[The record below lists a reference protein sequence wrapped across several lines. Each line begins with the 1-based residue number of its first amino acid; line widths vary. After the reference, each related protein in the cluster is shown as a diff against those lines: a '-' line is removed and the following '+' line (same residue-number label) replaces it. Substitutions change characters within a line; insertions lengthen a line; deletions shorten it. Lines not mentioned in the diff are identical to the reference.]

1 MDEIKLPQFN
11 PVTGEE
17 DEVEPT
23 ADSTVEIPVP
33 QEPKLEPQAEAV
45 DLTQR
50 VEMFH
55 PEEKYVSY
63 DGKQMS
69 IEALRGLRP
78 DLIMSANSPLFEINW
93 GAAFPRYA
101 RTGDIYVRVDAVP
114 HRVYKFNGTKWII
127 INKESNDT
135 YLQNI
140 NYLQFLIS
148 KLSAGE
154 YDPEIL
160 TEYERER
167 IAEYL
172 EKIKS

>member
-1 MDEIKLPQFN
+1 
-11 PVTGEE
+11 
-17 DEVEPT
+17 
-23 ADSTVEIPVP
+23 
-33 QEPKLEPQAEAV
+33 
-45 DLTQR
+45 
-50 VEMFH
+50 MFH